1 MPEQVEPFSIL
12 YGKNINYGDQ
22 NNISG
27 SEGNF
32 ITSNATA
39 CGNECDKN
47 ASCKGFVFVNN
58 AASRVNNCWLKKV
71 RPDDATA
78 NRNYAF
84 NSDSYVKATE
94 ADAAKLIKSDS
105 IDNPYHRD
113 YINPNSTAVRV
124 NDIGELYDR
133 QTAVAYITM
142 TACITAI
149 IAAIV
154 IGGNK

>member
-12 YGKNINYGDQ
+12 YGKNINYGT
-22 NNISG
+22 NIDNIEASD
-27 SEGNF
+27 
-32 ITSNATA
+32 ATA

-58 AASRVNNCWLKKV
+58 AASGVNNCLLKSV
-71 RPDDATA
+71 RPNDPTA
-78 NRNYAF
+78 NKVYAF

-113 YINPNSTAVRV
+113 YINPNSTAMRV

>member
-12 YGKNINYGDQ
+12 YGKNINYGGQQYIGQHRVSD
-22 NNISG
+22 
-27 SEGNF
+27 
-32 ITSNATA
+32 ATA
-39 CGNECDKN
+39 CGNKCDDN
-47 ASCKGFVFVNN
+47 ASCKGFVFVN
-58 AASRVNNCWLKKV
+58 ALASGNNCWLKSV
-71 RPDDATA
+71 RPDDR
-78 NRNYAF
+78 NREYAF

-94 ADAAKLIKSDS
+94 ADAAKLITSDS

-113 YINPNSTAVRV
+113 YINPNSTAMRV